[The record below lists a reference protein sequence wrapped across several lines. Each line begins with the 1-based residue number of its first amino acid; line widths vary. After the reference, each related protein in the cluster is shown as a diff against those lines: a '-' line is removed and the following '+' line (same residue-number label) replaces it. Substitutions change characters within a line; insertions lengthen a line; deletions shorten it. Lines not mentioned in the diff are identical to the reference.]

1 MKALLT
7 SIGLL
12 LLSVT
17 ALQAHENSNAVP
29 RKAIDITYIAN
40 EGFLISSRGSKVLID
55 GIFTEG
61 FGRFQTP
68 TAETLA
74 KESQASPPFD
84 NIMALLVSHY
94 HPDHIN
100 PAYVIRHLLYDTE
113 AVLIA
118 PAQANDRLKDINGYK
133 VIDKQVVVASP
144 NLNSAAT
151 WRSREMSVKVVPLQH
166 ANNDTRDIQNLGFI
180 ITIGGFKLFHFG
192 DASAADVSVYKS
204 LNLADENI
212 DVAFLPYWFLDGEN
226 GDKGLEISR
235 TIKPKAIVLMHVE
248 TGQVDHL
255 RNLVAGMK
263 GVPPIYIMEKPME
276 TLSVGPEGVEQQG
289 IK

>member
-1 MKALLT
+1 MKALLI
-7 SIGLL
+7 SVGLL
-12 LLSVT
+12 LLSAT
-17 ALQAHENSNAVP
+17 TLQAQENSTAVP

-84 NIMALLVSHY
+84 NITALLVSHY

-100 PAYVIRHLLYDTE
+100 PAYVVQHLLHDTK

-118 PAQANDRLKDINGYK
+118 PAQVNDRLKNINGYK
-133 VIDKQVVVASP
+133 AIENRVVVAV
-144 NLNSAAT
+144 LNMNAAV
-151 WRSREMSVKVVPLQH
+151 WRNREMSVKVVPLQH
-166 ANNDTRDIQNLGFI
+166 ASNDTGDIQNLGSI
-180 ITIGGFKLFHFG
+180 ITIGGFKLFHSG
-192 DASAADVSVYKS
+192 DANAADVSAYKS

-212 DVAFLPYWFLDGEN
+212 DVAFLPFWFLDG
-226 GDKGLEISR
+226 GDGGKGQEIIR

-248 TGQVDHL
+248 TGQADHL

-263 GVPPIYIMEKPME
+263 DVPPIYIMEKPME
-276 TLSVGPEGVEQQG
+276 TLSVGPDGIEQQG

>member
-1 MKALLT
+1 MKALLI

-12 LLSVT
+12 LLSATV
-17 ALQAHENSNAVP
+17 LQAQENSNAVP

-55 GIFTEG
+55 GIFSEG
-61 FGRFQTP
+61 FGKFQTP
-68 TAETLA
+68 TAETLE

-84 NIMALLVSHY
+84 NITALLVSHY

-100 PAYVIRHLLYDTE
+100 PAYVVQHLLRDTK

-118 PAQANDRLKDINGYK
+118 PAQVNDRLKGINGYK
-133 VIDKQVVVASP
+133 TIEKQVVVASP

-166 ANNDTRDIQNLGFI
+166 ANNDARDIQNLGFI
-180 ITIGGFKLFHFG
+180 FTVGGFKLFHSG
-192 DASAADVSVYKS
+192 DANAADVSAYKS

-226 GDKGLEISR
+226 GAKGQEIIR

-248 TGQVDHL
+248 TGQADRL

-263 GVPPIYIMEKPME
+263 DVPPIYIMEKPME
-276 TLSVGPEGVEQQG
+276 TLSVGPEGVEQ
-289 IK
+289 

>member
-1 MKALLT
+1 M
-7 SIGLL
+7 
-12 LLSVT
+12 LSVT

>member
-1 MKALLT
+1 MKALLIR
-7 SIGLL
+7 IGLL
-12 LLSVT
+12 LLSAT
-17 ALQAHENSNAVP
+17 ALQAQENSTAVP

-40 EGFLISSRGSKVLID
+40 EGFLISSRDSKVLID

-61 FGRFQTP
+61 FGKFQTP

-84 NIMALLVSHY
+84 NITALLVTHY

-100 PAYVIRHLLYDTE
+100 PAYVVQHLTYDTK

-133 VIDKQVVVASP
+133 VIEKQVVVASP
-144 NLNSAAT
+144 NPNSAAT
-151 WRSREMSVKVVPLQH
+151 WRSRDTSVKTVPLQH
-166 ANNDTRDIQNLGFI
+166 ANNDTGDIQNLGFI
-180 ITIGGFKLFHFG
+180 ITIGGFKLFHSG
-192 DASAADVSVYKS
+192 DANAADVSAYKS

-212 DVAFLPYWFLDGEN
+212 DVAFLPYWFLDEKN
-226 GDKGLEISR
+226 GGKGQEIIR
-235 TIKPKAIVLMHVE
+235 AIKPKAIVLMHVV
-248 TGQVDHL
+248 TGQADHL
-255 RNLVAGMK
+255 RSLVAGMK
-263 GVPPIYIMEKPME
+263 DIPPTYIMEKPME
-276 TLSVGPEGVEQQG
+276 MLSVGPDGVEQQG